1 MDKSQLRLLARD
13 FANGDIA
20 FADYRR
26 QREELIDDIV
36 AGALEIERTPTP
48 TPVAPPAP
56 EPVPPPA
63 QSSST
68 SSGPLSLQSILV
80 GLLVLGLA
88 VWLMYPTK
96 REAPQ
101 FASIQPP
108 EQTKTREAPGP
119 GERIVAEFLRANAW
133 GEYDLDQFLAAWV
146 ALTATERSEARQ
158 AGDVQRL
165 GDALIREMKAIQA
178 VYDLSPSTEKEKS
191 LETLTLLAAALD
203 VKVSRVRTQ
212 AVEPILESQ
221 VSPAPLE
228 TVASSIKSTAIDQL
242 MVPATADP
250 LVESVEPAQPEMV
263 TDAQDALPLEDLTD
277 ENVTLTVVENSRG
290 ATSGWKPLDD
300 VAGYTLQLFA
310 LSNTENVSKVLRTY
324 PTLDLRVLTL
334 AAGNARHRIVFGS
347 FPAQAGAAAAYLE
360 LPTALTRGQPA
371 PIIKSI
377 EELRRL
383 F

>member
-48 TPVAPPAP
+48 AAPPAP

-203 VKVSRVRTQ
+203 VKISRVRTQ

-228 TVASSIKSTAIDQL
+228 TVASSIKATAIDQL

-277 ENVTLTVVENSRG
+277 ENVTLTVVENSRA
-290 ATSGWKPLDD
+290 ATSRWKPLDD

-360 LPTALTRGQPA
+360 LPTALTRDQPA

-377 EELRRL
+377 EELRGL
-383 F
+383 L

>member
-1 MDKSQLRLLARD
+1 
-13 FANGDIA
+13 
-20 FADYRR
+20 
-26 QREELIDDIV
+26 
-36 AGALEIERTPTP
+36 
-48 TPVAPPAP
+48 
-56 EPVPPPA
+56 
-63 QSSST
+63 
-68 SSGPLSLQSILV
+68 
-80 GLLVLGLA
+80 
-88 VWLMYPTK
+88 MYPTK

-203 VKVSRVRTQ
+203 VKISRVRTQ

-228 TVASSIKSTAIDQL
+228 TVASSIKATAIDQL

-300 VAGYTLQLFA
+300 LAGYTLQLFA

-360 LPTALTRGQPA
+360 LPTALTRDQPA

-377 EELRRL
+377 EELRGL
-383 F
+383 L